1 MIFFIVS
8 LSVTSGFSQ
17 GDTKQDT
24 LPIQKDTAVQKQE
37 RIIQEQDSI
46 TLLKDSIEFLKDSIS
61 LLTYSSNQKLDSLAQ
76 KIKALLKKERTV
88 VEKEKFW
95 SYTNL
100 GNLYMAQIAHSEYW
114 KGGGYNNINIWGDFD
129 WKAKYKKEKSNFVYN
144 FNIQYGLMKRD
155 EQEWIKNR
163 DKLEMSGNYGHQF
176 SNRMF
181 LSALMTMRT
190 FVSNSYQLNK
200 EGEKL
205 HLNGRFFSP
214 LTFDVG
220 SGLNLKTLEP
230 VNGEK
235 KKTKNVF
242 DIYYTPINSKVTIAQ
257 DSILAAQYLPEKF
270 RGQGYRIEI
279 GSLIKIVSNFQIM
292 KNITLQ
298 SKADFFTNHLASFG
312 KFDVNI
318 ESQLQMKVNK
328 AISVNILGNL
338 VYDED
343 IIFDIVD
350 ADGEPSGRKGPR
362 TQFSES
368 INVGITHSF

>member
-1 MIFFIVS
+1 MRFYLLILFIVS
-8 LSVTSGFSQ
+8 LSVIAGYSQ
-17 GDTKQDT
+17 EETKR
-24 LPIQKDTAVQKQE
+24 DTAVIRQDTTGQK
-37 RIIQEQDSI
+37 QDSI
-46 TLLKDSIEFLKDSIS
+46 VLLQDSIGLLKDSIALLKDS
-61 LLTYSSNQKLDSLAQ
+61 TNQKLDSLAQ
-76 KIKALLKKERTV
+76 KIKANIKKEKTV

-95 SYTNL
+95 SYSNL
-100 GNLYMAQIAHSEYW
+100 GNLYLAQIAHSDYW
-114 KGGGYNNINIWGDFD
+114 KGGGYNNINVWGDFD

-144 FNIQYGLMKRD
+144 FNLQYGLMKRD

-205 HLNGRFFSP
+205 NLNGRFFSP
-214 LTFDVG
+214 LTFDIG

-230 VNGEK
+230 AKGEK
-235 KKTKNVF
+235 KKNTNVL
-242 DIYYTPINSKVTIAQ
+242 DIYYTPINSKITIVQ

-270 RGQGYRIEI
+270 RSQGYRFEI
-279 GSLIKIVSNFQIM
+279 GSLIKIVSNLQIM

-312 KFDVNI
+312 KFDINI
-318 ESQLQMKVNK
+318 ESQLRMKVNK
-328 AISVNILGNL
+328 TISVNILGNL
-338 VYDED
+338 IYDED
-343 IIFDIVD
+343 IQFDIVD
-350 ADGEPSGRKGPR
+350 ADGEPTGNKGPR